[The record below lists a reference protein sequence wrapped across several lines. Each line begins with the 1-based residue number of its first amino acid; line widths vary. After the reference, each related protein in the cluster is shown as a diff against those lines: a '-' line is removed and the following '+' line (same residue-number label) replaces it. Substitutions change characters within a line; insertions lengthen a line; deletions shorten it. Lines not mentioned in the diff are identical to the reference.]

1 MKNYTTPEIAIIT
14 LTPEGIVTERDT
26 IALAKMAH
34 SEKRRQDKKF
44 KAKSLKKFL
53 RETNHLPSFEEA
65 ETFFRNRRRHP
76 NAKRSTLSIKIV
88 KEDIKDLIEEAED
101 IL

>member
-1 MKNYTTPEIAIIT
+1 MKKYTAPELTVIE
-14 LTPEGIVTERDT
+14 LTPEEVVVERDT

-53 RETNHLPSFEEA
+53 RETNHRPSFEEA
-65 ETFFRNRRRHP
+65 EAFFRSCRRHP
-76 NAKRSTLSIKIV
+76 NAKRSTINHLV
-88 KEDIKDLIEEAED
+88 EE
-101 IL
+101 